1 MITHFQHPEFLW
13 LLLLIPVYGI
23 ILFLL
28 RKKRAAVS
36 VSVFDDLKASQGWS
50 YARAWPWLE
59 RIFIVVIIALFSL
72 TLAYPQGSHETH
84 TESKKGID
92 MVFALDVS
100 DSMLA
105 EDLTPNRIEAAKAAL
120 GKFTQKQE
128 GDRMGVVVFSGAPFT
143 QSPLTFDYGI
153 LEEYIGR
160 ISVKSINKN
169 IRGLSGTAVGDA
181 ILAGVNRFAESGE
194 REKVLVLLTDGDANV
209 GVDPKIAAQKAAQ
222 EGVRIYT
229 IGIGKEGGA
238 PLKTTDMRGNAVYA
252 RNPDGSLYQ
261 ATFNEEALKE
271 VAQIG
276 GGQYFRVDDAATFD
290 TVLKE
295 IAQLE
300 KRDISVDVQVE
311 YSDKFMP
318 FLYALYLSMLLF
330 VLLRSIK
337 PLFV

>member
-1 MITHFQHPEFLW
+1 M
-13 LLLLIPVYGI
+13 
-23 ILFLL
+23 L
-28 RKKRAAVS
+28 RKKRTAVS
-36 VSVFDDLKASQGWS
+36 ISVWDDLKASQGWS
-50 YARAWPWLE
+50 FARVWTWLE
-59 RIFIVVIIALFSL
+59 PVFIGVMIALFSI
-72 TLAYPQGSHETH
+72 TLAYPQGSYETR

-100 DSMLA
+100 ESMLA
-105 EDLTPNRIEAAKAAL
+105 EDLSPNRIEAAKTGL
-120 GKFTQKQE
+120 KKFTQKQE
-128 GDRMGVVVFSGAPFT
+128 GDRMGVVVFSGVPFT

-153 LEEYIGR
+153 LEEYISR
-160 ISVKSINKN
+160 ISVESINKN

-181 ILAGVNRFAESGE
+181 ILAGVNRFAESGD

-209 GVDPKIAAQKAAQ
+209 GVDPLIAAQKAAQ

-238 PLKTTDMRGNAVYA
+238 PLKTKDARGNTVYA
-252 RNPDGSLYQ
+252 RNSDGSMYQ
-261 ATFNEEALKE
+261 ATFNETTLKE

-276 GGQYFRVDDAATFD
+276 GGKYFRIDDAATFD

-318 FLYALYLSMLLF
+318 FLIALWVSFLLF
-330 VLLRSIK
+330 IIMRSIK
-337 PLFV
+337 PIFV